1 MESGVFWPAEL
12 SIAIRRREEK
22 ISISK
27 AFVTFVSYVV
37 RTLNIFFASKNLSYH
52 ALLALLVLVTWHS
65 PVPAYAG
72 HGEEPVQTISMER
85 VKFLLDNK
93 EKIFFVD
100 LRTPK
105 EFQQKRLPGARS
117 IPVAELEKRLTE
129 IPKTG
134 RVILYCTC
142 RPGDDSYAYFL
153 LRDNDYANV
162 SVIDDGFDEW
172 LKRKFPVESG
182 KR

>member
-1 MESGVFWPAEL
+1 VAIFTAPSFILPRDAGEERGGGTRVFAGCATRTNQIVAQSIYLHPA
-12 SIAIRRREEK
+12 A
-22 ISISK
+22 
-27 AFVTFVSYVV
+27 
-37 RTLNIFFASKNLSYH
+37 
-52 ALLALLVLVTWHS
+52 LALLIAMLSYTS
-65 PVPAYAG
+65 IPAYAG

-85 VKFLLDNK
+85 VKLLLDNK

-117 IPVAELEKRLTE
+117 IPIAELEKRLTE

-153 LRDNDYANV
+153 LRDNEYNNV
-162 SVIDDGFDEW
+162 SVIDDGFDGW
-172 LKRKFPVESG
+172 IKRKFPVETG
-182 KR
+182 K

>member
-1 MESGVFWPAEL
+1 MCTTPSDCPS
-12 SIAIRRREEK
+12 SITYIRTLRDLR
-22 ISISK
+22 
-27 AFVTFVSYVV
+27 AFVV
-37 RTLNIFFASKNLSYH
+37 RTLNIFFVVKTFSWH
-52 ALLALLVLVTWHS
+52 ALLALFVSITWHG
-65 PVPAYAG
+65 PIPAYAG

-172 LKRKFPVESG
+172 VKRKFPVESG

>member
-1 MESGVFWPAEL
+1 MAIFTAKSLARHRRAPSFILPRAAGEERGGGTRVFAGCATRTSIYFYPAAL
-12 SIAIRRREEK
+12 TLLIAM
-22 ISISK
+22 
-27 AFVTFVSYVV
+27 
-37 RTLNIFFASKNLSYH
+37 
-52 ALLALLVLVTWHS
+52 LAYSSNPL
-65 PVPAYAG
+65 YAG

-153 LRDNDYANV
+153 LRDNDYANI

-172 LKRKFPVESG
+172 VKRKFPVESG

>member
-1 MESGVFWPAEL
+1 VCRRTDIHPLLHPRIESGASSPP
-12 SIAIRRREEK
+12 RRGGGNRWGC
-22 ISISK
+22 
-27 AFVTFVSYVV
+27 
-37 RTLNIFFASKNLSYH
+37 
-52 ALLALLVLVTWHS
+52 ALLSLIVGGIWQSAI
-65 PVPAYAG
+65 PVYAG

-85 VKFLLDNK
+85 VKLLLDNK

-153 LRDNDYANV
+153 LRDNEYNNV
-162 SVIDDGFDEW
+162 SVIDDGFDGW
-172 LKRKFPVESG
+172 VKRKFPVETG
-182 KR
+182 K

>member
-1 MESGVFWPAEL
+1 
-12 SIAIRRREEK
+12 
-22 ISISK
+22 
-27 AFVTFVSYVV
+27 VTFVLFVMQSHCREFVT
-37 RTLNIFFASKNLSYH
+37 RNFSCL
-52 ALLALLVLVTWHS
+52 ALLAFLVSVTWQS
-65 PVPAYAG
+65 VIPAYGG

-85 VKFLLDNK
+85 VKLLLDNK

-134 RVILYCTC
+134 RVILYRAC

-153 LRDNDYANV
+153 LRDNEYNNV
-162 SVIDDGFDEW
+162 SVKMTVLTVG
-172 LKRKFPVESG
+172 
-182 KR
+182 

>member
-1 MESGVFWPAEL
+1 MTPAQWQ
-12 SIAIRRREEK
+12 SSRRRTPFFILPRNVGEERGGGQ
-22 ISISK
+22 IVRRSIHLYL
-27 AFVTFVSYVV
+27 AALALQIVT
-37 RTLNIFFASKNLSYH
+37 LSY
-52 ALLALLVLVTWHS
+52 L
-65 PVPAYAG
+65 PCPAYAG

-85 VKFLLDNK
+85 VKLLLDNK

-117 IPVAELEKRLTE
+117 IPVAELEKRLAE

-142 RPGDDSYAYFL
+142 RPGDDSFAYFL
-153 LRDNDYANV
+153 LRDNDYNNV
-162 SVIDDGFDEW
+162 SVIDDGFDGW
-172 LKRKFPVESG
+172 VKRKFPVESG
-182 KR
+182 K

>member
-1 MESGVFWPAEL
+1 MILVA
-12 SIAIRRREEK
+12 K
-22 ISISK
+22 
-27 AFVTFVSYVV
+27 T
-37 RTLNIFFASKNLSYH
+37 LSYRV
-52 ALLALLVLVTWHS
+52 LLTLLVLVTWHS
-65 PVPAYAG
+65 PIPAYAG

-153 LRDNDYANV
+153 LRDNDYANI

-172 LKRKFPVESG
+172 VKRKFPVESG